1 MAYLFVPFPMTLD
14 DLKGHSCNAGLIKC
28 NLTNICAIFHMV
40 STNTARR
47 AVSRQYLSFLSHIAK
62 QCVHYMNARC
72 GVFQVDPALI
82 GGMVV
87 TVGDKYIDMST
98 ATKIKTYT
106 NLISQAA

>member
-1 MAYLFVPFPMTLD
+1 
-14 DLKGHSCNAGLIKC
+14 
-28 NLTNICAIFHMV
+28 
-40 STNTARR
+40 
-47 AVSRQYLSFLSHIAK
+47 
-62 QCVHYMNARC
+62 MNARC

>member
-1 MAYLFVPFPMTLD
+1 MVVVVVVVV
-14 DLKGHSCNAGLIKC
+14 
-28 NLTNICAIFHMV
+28 V
-40 STNTARR
+40 STNTVRR
-47 AVSRQYLSFLSHIAK
+47 AVSRQQLSFLSHIAK
-62 QCVHYMNARC
+62 QCVHYMNAWC

-87 TVGDKYIDMST
+87 TVGDKYIDMSM